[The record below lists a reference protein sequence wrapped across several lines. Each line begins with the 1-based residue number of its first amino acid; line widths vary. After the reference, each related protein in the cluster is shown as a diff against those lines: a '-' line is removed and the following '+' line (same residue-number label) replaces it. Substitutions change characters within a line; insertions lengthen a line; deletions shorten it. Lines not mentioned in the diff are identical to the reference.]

1 MNEGHAPHSIHSIH
15 SARPADISEPHEIPR
30 SPVFL
35 WQSRSPIPKT
45 LVMLNYLWL
54 GLILCGVVLGVLTG
68 RTEALT
74 AATFD
79 ACKSSLISIA
89 LPLGAVMALW
99 LGIMRLAEK
108 SGAVERLSGLLRP
121 LLVRLFPDVPADHPA
136 MGAMVMNIAA
146 NMLGLGNA
154 ATPLGLRAM
163 QNLETLNP
171 RPGTATN
178 AMCTFLAINTSSV
191 QLIPTTAVGIL
202 AAAGAIHPTAIIGT
216 ALVAT
221 SCSFMIGII
230 SVKLLQ
236 RLPIFALPP
245 VEHAAVSRTTEDIV
259 LPTPQ
264 TLTTLSFWKRV
275 LLGAYVALFAGTI
288 WHLVSSQPSGS
299 SIAITIIQSI
309 SLVAIPFLIGFF
321 PLYAALQGVSVYEEF
336 VEGAKE
342 GIQVALRIFPYLVA
356 ILVAVGIFRA
366 AGGIDILS
374 RLLAPLLDLIG
385 LPSQVLP
392 MVLVRPMSGSAAT
405 GLFAEI
411 VKACGP
417 DSYPALLAGT
427 ILGGTETTLYVLA
440 VYFGSVAIRRGRHAL
455 AAGLLADAAGV
466 AASLVICRLVFK

>member
-1 MNEGHAPHSIHSIH
+1 
-15 SARPADISEPHEIPR
+15 
-30 SPVFL
+30 
-35 WQSRSPIPKT
+35 
-45 LVMLNYLWL
+45 MLNYLWL
-54 GLILCGVVLGVLTG
+54 GLILSGVILGVFTG
-68 RTEALT
+68 KTEAVTL
-74 AATFD
+74 ATFD
-79 ACKSSLISIA
+79 AAKASLMSIA

-108 SGAVERLSGLLRP
+108 SGAVERLSGFLRP
-121 LLVRLFPDVPADHPA
+121 LLTRLFPDVPADHPA

-163 QNLETLNP
+163 QCLESLNP

-191 QLIPTTAVGIL
+191 QLIPATAVGIL
-202 AAAGAIHPTAIIGT
+202 AAAGATHPTSIIGT

-221 SCSFMIGII
+221 SCSFLTGII

-236 RLPIFALPP
+236 RLPMFALPP
-245 VEHAAVSRTTEDIV
+245 VTALADSAKMEEDP
-259 LPTPQ
+259 LPSVHSAL
-264 TLTTLSFWKRV
+264 TLTLWKK
-275 LLGAYVALFAGTI
+275 LLLALYVALFAGTV
-288 WHLVSSQPSGS
+288 WHLVASRSGESSL
-299 SIAITIIQSI
+299 AISVIQSI

-336 VEGAKE
+336 IEGAKE

-366 AGGIDILS
+366 AGGIDILT

-385 LPSQVLP
+385 LPTQVLP
-392 MVLVRPMSGSAAT
+392 LVLVRPLSGSAAT

-417 DSYPALLAGT
+417 DSYAAQLAGT

-466 AASLVICRLVFK
+466 AASLVICKLVFSR

>member
-1 MNEGHAPHSIHSIH
+1 
-15 SARPADISEPHEIPR
+15 
-30 SPVFL
+30 
-35 WQSRSPIPKT
+35 
-45 LVMLNYLWL
+45 MLNYLWL

-68 RTEALT
+68 KTEAVT

-79 ACKSSLISIA
+79 AAKASLMTIA

-121 LLVRLFPDVPADHPA
+121 LLIRLFPDVPADHPA

-163 QNLETLNP
+163 QGLESLNP

-191 QLIPTTAVGIL
+191 QLIPATAVGIL
-202 AAAGAIHPTAIIGT
+202 AAAGATHPTAIIGT

-221 SCSFMIGII
+221 TCSFLTGIT

-236 RLPIFALPP
+236 RLPMFALPP
-245 VEHAAVSRTTEDIV
+245 LDHAVGTILRSTENVV
-259 LPTPQ
+259 LPSSAPPRPFS
-264 TLTTLSFWKRV
+264 LWKKL

-288 WHLVSSQPSGS
+288 WHLVSSQVSGP

-417 DSYPALLAGT
+417 DSYAAQLAGT

-466 AASLVICRLVFK
+466 TASLVICRLVFK

>member
-1 MNEGHAPHSIHSIH
+1 
-15 SARPADISEPHEIPR
+15 
-30 SPVFL
+30 
-35 WQSRSPIPKT
+35 
-45 LVMLNYLWL
+45 MLNYLWL
-54 GLILCGVVLGVLTG
+54 GLILCGIVLGVLTG
-68 RTEALT
+68 KTEAVT

-79 ACKSSLISIA
+79 AAKASLMTIA
-89 LPLGAVMALW
+89 IPLGAVMALW

-108 SGAVERLSGLLRP
+108 SGAVERLSTFLKP
-121 LLVRLFPDVPADHPA
+121 LLTRLFPEVPADHPA

-163 QNLETLNP
+163 QGLESLNP

-178 AMCTFLAINTSSV
+178 SMCTFLAINTSSV
-191 QLIPTTAVGIL
+191 QLIPATAVGIL

-221 SCSFMIGII
+221 TCSFVTGVI

-236 RLPIFALPP
+236 RLPMFSLPPMPSVMSGKTSESFTLSPVEPFKEFPLWKKTLLGGYVVLFALTI
-245 VEHAAVSRTTEDIV
+245 AR
-259 LPTPQ
+259 L
-264 TLTTLSFWKRV
+264 TLSGQPQAS
-275 LLGAYVALFAGTI
+275 LPIAL
-288 WHLVSSQPSGS
+288 
-299 SIAITIIQSI
+299 IQSI

-321 PLYAALQGVSVYEEF
+321 PLYAALRGVAVYEEF
-336 VEGAKE
+336 IEGAKE

-366 AGGIDILS
+366 AGGIDILTH
-374 RLLAPLLDLIG
+374 LLSPLLDLIG
-385 LPSQVLP
+385 LPPQVLP
-392 MVLVRPMSGSAAT
+392 LVLVRPLSGSAAT

-411 VKACGP
+411 IKACGP
-417 DSYPALLAGT
+417 DSYSAHLAGT

-440 VYFGSVAIRRGRHAL
+440 VYFGSVAIRKGRHAL

-466 AASLVICRLVFK
+466 AASLAICRLVFR

>member
-1 MNEGHAPHSIHSIH
+1 
-15 SARPADISEPHEIPR
+15 
-30 SPVFL
+30 
-35 WQSRSPIPKT
+35 
-45 LVMLNYLWL
+45 MLNYLWL
-54 GLILCGVVLGVLTG
+54 GLILIGVILGVLTG
-68 RTEALT
+68 KTEALT
-74 AATFD
+74 SATFD
-79 ACKSSLISIA
+79 AAKASLMSIA

-121 LLVRLFPDVPADHPA
+121 LLTRLFPDVPADHPA

-163 QNLETLNP
+163 QSLETLNP

-191 QLIPTTAVGIL
+191 QLIPATAVGIL
-202 AAAGAIHPTAIIGT
+202 AAAGASHPTAIIGT

-221 SCSFMIGII
+221 TCSCMTGII

-236 RLPIFALPP
+236 RLPMFALPP
-245 VEHAAVSRTTEDIV
+245 APAPALAKEEETADIP
-259 LPTPQ
+259 PTPALPSL
-264 TLTTLSFWKRV
+264 TLWKKLFLS
-275 LLGAYVALFAGTI
+275 AYVALFAGTV
-288 WHLVSSQPSGS
+288 WHLVTSRSVGTSLPISV
-299 SIAITIIQSI
+299 IQSL

-321 PLYAALQGVSVYEEF
+321 PLYGALRGVAVYEEF
-336 VEGAKE
+336 IEGAKE

-366 AGGIDILS
+366 AGGIDL
-374 RLLAPLLDLIG
+374 LTLMLAPLLDLIG
-385 LPSQVLP
+385 LPAQVLP
-392 MVLVRPMSGSAAT
+392 LVLVRPLSGSAAT

-417 DSYPALLAGT
+417 DSYAAQLAGT

-440 VYFGSVAIRRGRHAL
+440 VYFGSVAIRKGRHAL

-466 AASLVICRLVFK
+466 AASLMICRLIFK

>member
-1 MNEGHAPHSIHSIH
+1 
-15 SARPADISEPHEIPR
+15 
-30 SPVFL
+30 
-35 WQSRSPIPKT
+35 
-45 LVMLNYLWL
+45 MLNYLWL
-54 GLILCGVVLGVLTG
+54 GLILCGVILGVITG
-68 RTEALT
+68 RTEAVT
-74 AATFD
+74 SATFD
-79 ACKSSLISIA
+79 AAKASLMTIA

-121 LLVRLFPDVPADHPA
+121 LLTRLFPDVPANHPA

-163 QNLETLNP
+163 QGLESLNP

-191 QLIPTTAVGIL
+191 QLIPATAVGIL
-202 AAAGAIHPTAIIGT
+202 AAAGATHPTAIIGT

-221 SCSFMIGII
+221 SCSFMTGII

-236 RLPIFALPP
+236 SLPMFALPP
-245 VEHAAVSRTTEDIV
+245 APQALPPALTKMEDARDLPAAPA
-259 LPTPQ
+259 LPP
-264 TLTTLSFWKRV
+264 LTFLRKLILS
-275 LLGAYVALFAGTI
+275 AYVALFAGTV
-288 WHLVSSQPSGS
+288 WHLVASRSVGTSLPISV
-299 SIAITIIQSI
+299 IQSL

-321 PLYAALQGVSVYEEF
+321 PLYGALRGVAVYEEF
-336 VEGAKE
+336 IEGAKE

-366 AGGIDILS
+366 AGGIDL
-374 RLLAPLLDLIG
+374 LTLMLAPLLDLIG
-385 LPSQVLP
+385 LPAQVLP
-392 MVLVRPMSGSAAT
+392 LVLVRPLSGSAAT

-417 DSYPALLAGT
+417 DSYAAQLAGT

-466 AASLVICRLVFK
+466 AASLVICRLIFK

>member
-1 MNEGHAPHSIHSIH
+1 
-15 SARPADISEPHEIPR
+15 
-30 SPVFL
+30 
-35 WQSRSPIPKT
+35 
-45 LVMLNYLWL
+45 MLNYIWL
-54 GLILCGVVLGVLTG
+54 GLILCGVVLGVVTG
-68 RTEALT
+68 RTEAVT

-79 ACKSSLISIA
+79 AAKASLMNIA

-108 SGAVERLSGLLRP
+108 SGAVERLSSFLKP
-121 LLVRLFPDVPADHPA
+121 LLTRLFPEVPADHPA

-154 ATPLGLRAM
+154 ATPLGLKAM
-163 QNLETLNP
+163 QGLESLNP

-191 QLIPTTAVGIL
+191 QLIPATAIGIL
-202 AAAGAIHPTAIIGT
+202 AAAGAAHPSAIIGT

-221 SCSFMIGII
+221 TCSFITGIA
-230 SVKLLQ
+230 SVKLMQ
-236 RLPIFALPP
+236 RLPMFALPP
-245 VEHAAVSRTTEDIV
+245 TDPIATPSAEASDSLPISESAAP
-259 LPTPQ
+259 L
-264 TLTTLSFWKRV
+264 TLWKR
-275 LLGAYVALFAGTI
+275 LLLAGYVAIFAGVI
-288 WHLVSSQPSGS
+288 WQ
-299 SIAITIIQSI
+299 ITSHSLTATSLPLAVIQSL
-309 SLVAIPFLIGFF
+309 SLVAIPFLLGFF
-321 PLYAALQGVSVYEEF
+321 PLYAALKGVSVYEEF
-336 VEGAKE
+336 IEGAKE

-374 RLLAPLLDLIG
+374 RLLSPLLDLIG
-385 LPSQVLP
+385 LPTQVLP
-392 MVLVRPMSGSAAT
+392 LVLVRPLSGSAAT

-417 DSYPALLAGT
+417 DSYAAQLAGT

-455 AAGLLADAAGV
+455 AAGLMADAAGV
-466 AASLVICRLVFK
+466 AASLVICRLVFKS

>member
-1 MNEGHAPHSIHSIH
+1 
-15 SARPADISEPHEIPR
+15 
-30 SPVFL
+30 
-35 WQSRSPIPKT
+35 
-45 LVMLNYLWL
+45 MLNYLWL
-54 GLILCGVVLGVLTG
+54 GLILCGVILGVLTG
-68 RTEALT
+68 KTEAVT

-79 ACKSSLISIA
+79 AAKTSLMSIA

-163 QNLETLNP
+163 QGLESLNP

-191 QLIPTTAVGIL
+191 QLIPATAVGIL
-202 AAAGAIHPTAIIGT
+202 AAAGAAHPTSIIGT

-221 SCSFMIGII
+221 TCSFMTGII

-236 RLPIFALPP
+236 RLPMFALPP
-245 VEHAAVSRTTEDIV
+245 TPVAPALGTAPMEPGEASPTSSLLPLV
-259 LPTPQ
+259 L
-264 TLTTLSFWKRV
+264 WKKF
-275 LLGAYVALFAGTI
+275 LLIAYVAFFAGAV
-288 WHLVSSQPSGS
+288 WHLLKTQSAGTSLLISV
-299 SIAITIIQSI
+299 IQSI
-309 SLVAIPFLIGFF
+309 SLVAIPFLLGFF
-321 PLYAALQGVSVYEEF
+321 PLYAALRGVTVYEEF
-336 VEGAKE
+336 IEGAKE

-374 RLLAPLLDLIG
+374 RLMAPLLDLIG
-385 LPSQVLP
+385 LPTQVLP
-392 MVLVRPMSGSAAT
+392 LVLVRPMSGSAAT

-417 DSYPALLAGT
+417 DSYAAQLAGT

-466 AASLVICRLVFK
+466 AASLVICRLIFSR

>member
-1 MNEGHAPHSIHSIH
+1 
-15 SARPADISEPHEIPR
+15 
-30 SPVFL
+30 
-35 WQSRSPIPKT
+35 
-45 LVMLNYLWL
+45 MLNYLWL

-68 RTEALT
+68 KTEAVT

-79 ACKSSLISIA
+79 AAKASLMTIA

-108 SGAVERLSGLLRP
+108 SGAVERLSSFLKP
-121 LLVRLFPDVPADHPA
+121 LLTRLFPDVPADHPA

-163 QNLETLNP
+163 QGLESLNP

-191 QLIPTTAVGIL
+191 QLIPATAVGIL
-202 AAAGAIHPTAIIGT
+202 AAAGSIHPTAIIGT

-221 SCSFMIGII
+221 TCSFVTGIV

-236 RLPIFALPP
+236 RLPMFALSPMP
-245 VEHAAVSRTTEDIV
+245 AVTISTSSETV
-259 LPTPQ
+259 LPARTEPIPE
-264 TLTTLSFWKRV
+264 LSLWRQI
-275 LLGAYVALFAGTI
+275 LLGAYVLLFGFTIAHLTISGQAQNSWAIAL
-288 WHLVSSQPSGS
+288 
-299 SIAITIIQSI
+299 IQSI

-321 PLYAALQGVSVYEEF
+321 PLYAALRGVAVYEEF
-336 VEGAKE
+336 IEGAKE

-356 ILVAVGIFRA
+356 ILVAIGIFRA
-366 AGGIDILS
+366 AGGIDILT
-374 RLLAPLLDLIG
+374 RLLSPVLDLIG
-385 LPSQVLP
+385 LPPQVLP
-392 MVLVRPMSGSAAT
+392 LVLIRPMSGSAAT

-417 DSYPALLAGT
+417 DSYAAHLSGT

-440 VYFGSVAIRRGRHAL
+440 VYFGSVAIRKGRHAL
-455 AAGLLADAAGV
+455 AAGLLADVAGV
-466 AASLVICRLVFK
+466 AASLVICRLVFKS

>member
-1 MNEGHAPHSIHSIH
+1 
-15 SARPADISEPHEIPR
+15 
-30 SPVFL
+30 
-35 WQSRSPIPKT
+35 
-45 LVMLNYLWL
+45 MLNYLWL
-54 GLILCGVVLGVLTG
+54 GLILCGVILGVLTG
-68 RTEALT
+68 RTEAVT
-74 AATFD
+74 SATFD
-79 ACKSSLISIA
+79 AAKASLITIA

-121 LLVRLFPDVPADHPA
+121 LLTRLFPDVPANHPA

-163 QNLETLNP
+163 QGLESLNP

-191 QLIPTTAVGIL
+191 QLIPATAVGIL
-202 AAAGAIHPTAIIGT
+202 AAAGAAHPTSIIGT

-221 SCSFMIGII
+221 TCSFITGII

-236 RLPIFALPP
+236 RLPMFALPP
-245 VEHAAVSRTTEDIV
+245 APQAPSPAHAKEEDHGD
-259 LPTPQ
+259 LPATPALPHL
-264 TLTTLSFWKRV
+264 TLWRKFLLS
-275 LLGAYVALFAGTI
+275 AYVALFAGTV
-288 WHLVSSQPSGS
+288 WHLVTSRAVGTSLPISV
-299 SIAITIIQSI
+299 IQSL

-321 PLYAALQGVSVYEEF
+321 PLYGALRGVAVYEEF
-336 VEGAKE
+336 IEGAKE

-366 AGGIDILS
+366 AGGIDILTRILS
-374 RLLAPLLDLIG
+374 PLLDLIG
-385 LPSQVLP
+385 LPAQVLP
-392 MVLVRPMSGSAAT
+392 LVLVRPLSGSAAT

-417 DSYPALLAGT
+417 DSYAAQLAGT

-466 AASLVICRLVFK
+466 AASLVICRLIFK

>member
-1 MNEGHAPHSIHSIH
+1 
-15 SARPADISEPHEIPR
+15 
-30 SPVFL
+30 
-35 WQSRSPIPKT
+35 
-45 LVMLNYLWL
+45 MLNYLWL

-68 RTEALT
+68 KTEAVT

-79 ACKSSLISIA
+79 AAKASLMTIA

-108 SGAVERLSGLLRP
+108 SGAVERLSSFLKP
-121 LLVRLFPDVPADHPA
+121 LLTRLFPDVPADHPA

-163 QNLETLNP
+163 QGLESLNP

-191 QLIPTTAVGIL
+191 QLIPATAVGIL
-202 AAAGAIHPTAIIGT
+202 AAAGSIHPTAIIGT
-216 ALVAT
+216 ALVAST
-221 SCSFMIGII
+221 CSFVTGIV

-236 RLPIFALPP
+236 RLPMFALPP
-245 VEHAAVSRTTEDIV
+245 MPPVMASEAREASLPSPVEPLTEFP
-259 LPTPQ
+259 L
-264 TLTTLSFWKRV
+264 WKKI
-275 LLGAYVALFAGTI
+275 LLGGYVALFVITI
-288 WHLVSSQPSGS
+288 GRLALSGVEGQHS
-299 SIAITIIQSI
+299 LAIAIIQSI

-321 PLYAALQGVSVYEEF
+321 PLYAALRGVAVYEEF
-336 VEGAKE
+336 IEGAKE

-366 AGGIDILS
+366 AGGIDILT
-374 RLLAPLLDLIG
+374 RLLSPVLDLIG
-385 LPSQVLP
+385 LPPQVLP
-392 MVLVRPMSGSAAT
+392 LVLVRPMSGSAAT

-417 DSYPALLAGT
+417 DSYAAHLAGT

-440 VYFGSVAIRRGRHAL
+440 VYFGSVAIRKGRHAL

-466 AASLVICRLVFK
+466 AASLVICRLVFKS

>member
-1 MNEGHAPHSIHSIH
+1 
-15 SARPADISEPHEIPR
+15 
-30 SPVFL
+30 V
-35 WQSRSPIPKT
+35 
-45 LVMLNYLWL
+45 LNYLWL
-54 GLILCGVVLGVLTG
+54 GLILCGVILGVLTG
-68 RTEALT
+68 KTEAVT

-79 ACKSSLISIA
+79 AAKSSLLSIA

-108 SGAVERLSGLLRP
+108 SGAVERLASFLKP
-121 LLVRLFPDVPADHPA
+121 LLTRLFPDVPADHPA

-163 QNLETLNP
+163 QGLESLNP

-191 QLIPTTAVGIL
+191 QLIPATAVGIL
-202 AAAGAIHPTAIIGT
+202 AAAGAVHPTSIIGT

-221 SCSFMIGII
+221 TCSFVTGIV

-245 VEHAAVSRTTEDIV
+245 LPAVMPKEACEAPLASPVVPLAEFQ
-259 LPTPQ
+259 L
-264 TLTTLSFWKRV
+264 WKQI
-275 LLGAYVALFAGTI
+275 LMGGYIILFAFTI
-288 WHLVSSQPSGS
+288 VHLSQAAHTQASLP
-299 SIAITIIQSI
+299 IALIQSI

-321 PLYAALQGVSVYEEF
+321 PLYAALRGVAVYEEF
-336 VEGAKE
+336 IEGAKE

-366 AGGIDILS
+366 AGGIDILT
-374 RLLAPLLDLIG
+374 RLLSPLLDLIG
-385 LPSQVLP
+385 LPPQVLP
-392 MVLVRPMSGSAAT
+392 LVLVRPLSGSAAT

-417 DSYPALLAGT
+417 DSYPAHLAGT

-466 AASLVICRLVFK
+466 TASLVICKLVFR

>member
-1 MNEGHAPHSIHSIH
+1 
-15 SARPADISEPHEIPR
+15 
-30 SPVFL
+30 
-35 WQSRSPIPKT
+35 
-45 LVMLNYLWL
+45 MLNYLWL
-54 GLILCGVVLGVLTG
+54 GLILSGVILGVFTG
-68 RTEALT
+68 KTEAVTL
-74 AATFD
+74 ATFD
-79 ACKSSLISIA
+79 AAKASLMSIA

-108 SGAVERLSGLLRP
+108 SGAVERLSGFLRP
-121 LLVRLFPDVPADHPA
+121 LLTRLFPDVPADHPA

-163 QNLETLNP
+163 QCLESLNP

-191 QLIPTTAVGIL
+191 QLIPATAVGIL
-202 AAAGAIHPTAIIGT
+202 AAAGATHPTSIIGT

-221 SCSFMIGII
+221 SCSFLTGII

-236 RLPIFALPP
+236 RLPMFALPP
-245 VEHAAVSRTTEDIV
+245 VTALADSAKMKEDP
-259 LPTPQ
+259 LPSVHSAL
-264 TLTTLSFWKRV
+264 TLTLWKK
-275 LLGAYVALFAGTI
+275 LLLALYVALFAGTV
-288 WHLVSSQPSGS
+288 WHLVASRSGESSL
-299 SIAITIIQSI
+299 AISVIQSI

-321 PLYAALQGVSVYEEF
+321 PLYAALQGVAVYEEF
-336 VEGAKE
+336 IEGAKE

-366 AGGIDILS
+366 AGGIDILT

-385 LPSQVLP
+385 LPTQVLP
-392 MVLVRPMSGSAAT
+392 LVLVRPLSGSAAT

-417 DSYPALLAGT
+417 NSYAAQLAGT

-466 AASLVICRLVFK
+466 AASLLICRLVFQ

>member
-1 MNEGHAPHSIHSIH
+1 
-15 SARPADISEPHEIPR
+15 
-30 SPVFL
+30 
-35 WQSRSPIPKT
+35 
-45 LVMLNYLWL
+45 MLNYLWL

-68 RTEALT
+68 KTEAVT

-79 ACKSSLISIA
+79 AAKASLMTIA

-108 SGAVERLSGLLRP
+108 SGAVERLSSFLNP
-121 LLVRLFPDVPADHPA
+121 LLTRLFPDVPADHPA

-163 QNLETLNP
+163 QGLESLNP

-191 QLIPTTAVGIL
+191 QLIPATAVGIL
-202 AAAGAIHPTAIIGT
+202 AAAGSIHPTAIIGT

-221 SCSFMIGII
+221 TCSFVTGIV

-236 RLPIFALPP
+236 RLPMFALPP
-245 VEHAAVSRTTEDIV
+245 MPPVMASVASEASLPSPVEPLTEFP
-259 LPTPQ
+259 L
-264 TLTTLSFWKRV
+264 WKKI
-275 LLGAYVALFAGTI
+275 LLGGYVALFVITI
-288 WHLVSSQPSGS
+288 GRLALSGVEGQHS
-299 SIAITIIQSI
+299 LAIAIIQSI

-321 PLYAALQGVSVYEEF
+321 PLYAALRGVAVYEEF
-336 VEGAKE
+336 IEGAKE

-366 AGGIDILS
+366 AGGIDILT
-374 RLLAPLLDLIG
+374 RLLSPVLDLIG
-385 LPSQVLP
+385 LPPQVLP
-392 MVLVRPMSGSAAT
+392 LVLVRPMSGSAAT

-417 DSYPALLAGT
+417 DSYAANLAGT

-440 VYFGSVAIRRGRHAL
+440 VYFGSVAIRKGRHAL

-466 AASLVICRLVFK
+466 AASLVICRLVFKS

>member
-1 MNEGHAPHSIHSIH
+1 
-15 SARPADISEPHEIPR
+15 
-30 SPVFL
+30 
-35 WQSRSPIPKT
+35 
-45 LVMLNYLWL
+45 MLNYLWL
-54 GLILCGVVLGVLTG
+54 GLILCGVVLGVQTG
-68 RTEALT
+68 KTEAVT

-79 ACKSSLISIA
+79 AAKASLMTIA

-108 SGAVERLSGLLRP
+108 SGAVERLSSFLKP
-121 LLVRLFPDVPADHPA
+121 LLTRLFPDVPADHPA

-163 QNLETLNP
+163 QGLESLNP

-178 AMCTFLAINTSSV
+178 AMCTFLAINTSYV
-191 QLIPTTAVGIL
+191 QLIPATAVGIL
-202 AAAGAIHPTAIIGT
+202 AAAGSIHPTAIIGT

-221 SCSFMIGII
+221 TCSFVTGIV

-236 RLPIFALPP
+236 RLPMFALPP
-245 VEHAAVSRTTEDIV
+245 MHPVIASVASEASLPSPVEPLTEFP
-259 LPTPQ
+259 L
-264 TLTTLSFWKRV
+264 WKKI
-275 LLGAYVALFAGTI
+275 LLGGYVALFVITI
-288 WHLVSSQPSGS
+288 GRLALSGVEGQHS
-299 SIAITIIQSI
+299 LAIAIIQSI

-321 PLYAALQGVSVYEEF
+321 PLYAALRGVAVYEEF
-336 VEGAKE
+336 IEGAKE

-366 AGGIDILS
+366 AGGIDILT
-374 RLLAPLLDLIG
+374 RLLSPVLDLIG
-385 LPSQVLP
+385 LPPQVLP
-392 MVLVRPMSGSAAT
+392 LVLVRPMSGSAAT

-417 DSYPALLAGT
+417 DSYAAHLAGT

-440 VYFGSVAIRRGRHAL
+440 VYFGSVAIRKGRHAL

-466 AASLVICRLVFK
+466 AASLVICRLIFKS

>member
-1 MNEGHAPHSIHSIH
+1 
-15 SARPADISEPHEIPR
+15 
-30 SPVFL
+30 
-35 WQSRSPIPKT
+35 
-45 LVMLNYLWL
+45 MLNYLWL
-54 GLILCGVVLGVLTG
+54 GLILSGVILGVFTG
-68 RTEALT
+68 KTEAVTL
-74 AATFD
+74 ATFD
-79 ACKSSLISIA
+79 AAKASLMSIA

-108 SGAVERLSGLLRP
+108 SGAVERLSGFLRP
-121 LLVRLFPDVPADHPA
+121 LLTRLFPDVPADHPA

-163 QNLETLNP
+163 QCLESLNP

-191 QLIPTTAVGIL
+191 QLIPATAVGIL
-202 AAAGAIHPTAIIGT
+202 AAAGATHPTSIIGT

-221 SCSFMIGII
+221 SCSFLTGII

-236 RLPIFALPP
+236 RLPMFALPP
-245 VEHAAVSRTTEDIV
+245 VTALADSAKMEEDP
-259 LPTPQ
+259 LPSVHSAL
-264 TLTTLSFWKRV
+264 TLTLWKK
-275 LLGAYVALFAGTI
+275 LLLALYVALFAGTV
-288 WHLVSSQPSGS
+288 WHLVVSRSGESSL
-299 SIAITIIQSI
+299 AISVIQSI

-321 PLYAALQGVSVYEEF
+321 PLYAALQGVAVYEEF
-336 VEGAKE
+336 IEGAKE

-366 AGGIDILS
+366 AGGIDILT

-385 LPSQVLP
+385 LPTQVLP
-392 MVLVRPMSGSAAT
+392 LVLVRPLSGSAAT

-417 DSYPALLAGT
+417 DSYAAQLAGT

-466 AASLVICRLVFK
+466 AASLVICKLVFSR

>member
-1 MNEGHAPHSIHSIH
+1 
-15 SARPADISEPHEIPR
+15 
-30 SPVFL
+30 
-35 WQSRSPIPKT
+35 
-45 LVMLNYLWL
+45 MLNYIWL

-68 RTEALT
+68 RTEAVT
-74 AATFD
+74 AATFE
-79 ACKSSLISIA
+79 AAKASLLTIA

-108 SGAVERLSGLLRP
+108 SGAVERLSSLLKP
-121 LLVRLFPDVPADHPA
+121 LLTRLFPEVPANHPA
-136 MGAMVMNIAA
+136 MGAIVMNIAA

-163 QNLETLNP
+163 QGLESLNP

-191 QLIPTTAVGIL
+191 QLIPATAVGIL
-202 AAAGAIHPTAIIGT
+202 AAAGAAHPTSIIGT

-221 SCSFMIGII
+221 TCSFLTGII

-236 RLPIFALPP
+236 RLPMFALPP
-245 VEHAAVSRTTEDIV
+245 VSYHAPLSVTAEAALEGAVTI
-259 LPTPQ
+259 P
-264 TLTTLSFWKRV
+264 LSLWKK
-275 LLGAYVALFAGTI
+275 LLLSAFVALFAGTI
-288 WHLVSSQPSGS
+288 WHLVGTRAGGTSLL
-299 SIAITIIQSI
+299 ITVIQSI
-309 SLVAIPFLIGFF
+309 SVVAIPFLLGFF
-321 PLYAALQGVSVYEEF
+321 PLYAALKGVAVYEEF
-336 VEGAKE
+336 IEGAKE

-374 RLLAPLLDLIG
+374 RLLSPLLDLIG
-385 LPSQVLP
+385 LPTQVLP
-392 MVLVRPMSGSAAT
+392 LVLVRPLSGSAAT

-417 DSYPALLAGT
+417 DSYAAQLAGT

-440 VYFGSVAIRRGRHAL
+440 VYFGSVAVRRGRHAL

-466 AASLVICRLVFK
+466 AASLVICRFVFR

>member
-1 MNEGHAPHSIHSIH
+1 
-15 SARPADISEPHEIPR
+15 
-30 SPVFL
+30 
-35 WQSRSPIPKT
+35 
-45 LVMLNYLWL
+45 MLNYLWL

-68 RTEALT
+68 KTEAVT

-79 ACKSSLISIA
+79 AAKASLMTIA

-99 LGIMRLAEK
+99 LGIMRLAET
-108 SGAVERLSGLLRP
+108 SGAVERLSSFLKP
-121 LLVRLFPDVPADHPA
+121 LLTRLFPDVPADHPA

-163 QNLETLNP
+163 QGLESLNP

-191 QLIPTTAVGIL
+191 QLIPATAVGIL
-202 AAAGAIHPTAIIGT
+202 AAAGSIHPTAIIGT

-221 SCSFMIGII
+221 TCSFVTGIV

-236 RLPIFALPP
+236 RLPMFALPP
-245 VEHAAVSRTTEDIV
+245 MPPVMASVASEASLPSPVEPLTEFP
-259 LPTPQ
+259 L
-264 TLTTLSFWKRV
+264 WKKI
-275 LLGAYVALFAGTI
+275 LLGGYVALFVITI
-288 WHLVSSQPSGS
+288 GRLALSGVEGQHS
-299 SIAITIIQSI
+299 LTIAIIQSI

-321 PLYAALQGVSVYEEF
+321 PLYAALRGVAVYEEF
-336 VEGAKE
+336 IEGAKE

-366 AGGIDILS
+366 AGGIDILT
-374 RLLAPLLDLIG
+374 RLLSPVLDLIG
-385 LPSQVLP
+385 LPPQVLP
-392 MVLVRPMSGSAAT
+392 LVLVRPMSGSAAT

-417 DSYPALLAGT
+417 DSYAAHLAGT

-440 VYFGSVAIRRGRHAL
+440 VYFGSVAIRKGRHAL

-466 AASLVICRLVFK
+466 AASLVICRLVFKS

>member
-1 MNEGHAPHSIHSIH
+1 
-15 SARPADISEPHEIPR
+15 
-30 SPVFL
+30 
-35 WQSRSPIPKT
+35 
-45 LVMLNYLWL
+45 MLNYLWL

-68 RTEALT
+68 KTEAVT

-79 ACKSSLISIA
+79 AAKASLMTIA

-99 LGIMRLAEK
+99 LGIMRLAET
-108 SGAVERLSGLLRP
+108 SGAVERLSSFLKP
-121 LLVRLFPDVPADHPA
+121 LLTRLFPDVPADHPA

-163 QNLETLNP
+163 QGLESLNP

-191 QLIPTTAVGIL
+191 QLIPATAVGIL
-202 AAAGAIHPTAIIGT
+202 AAAGSIHPTAIIGT

-221 SCSFMIGII
+221 TCSFVTGIV

-236 RLPIFALPP
+236 RLPMFALPSMPPVIASVASEASLPSP
-245 VEHAAVSRTTEDIV
+245 VEPLTEFP
-259 LPTPQ
+259 L
-264 TLTTLSFWKRV
+264 WKKI
-275 LLGAYVALFAGTI
+275 LLGGYVALFVITI
-288 WHLVSSQPSGS
+288 GRLALSGVEGQHS
-299 SIAITIIQSI
+299 LTIAIIQSI

-321 PLYAALQGVSVYEEF
+321 PLYAALRGVAVYEEF
-336 VEGAKE
+336 IEGAKE

-366 AGGIDILS
+366 AGGIDILT
-374 RLLAPLLDLIG
+374 RLLSPVLDLIG
-385 LPSQVLP
+385 LPPQVLP
-392 MVLVRPMSGSAAT
+392 LVLVRPMSGSAAT

-417 DSYPALLAGT
+417 DSYAAHLSGT

-440 VYFGSVAIRRGRHAL
+440 VYFGSVAIRKGRHAL

-466 AASLVICRLVFK
+466 AASLVICRLVFKS

>member
-1 MNEGHAPHSIHSIH
+1 
-15 SARPADISEPHEIPR
+15 
-30 SPVFL
+30 
-35 WQSRSPIPKT
+35 
-45 LVMLNYLWL
+45 MLNYLWL

-68 RTEALT
+68 KTEAVT

-79 ACKSSLISIA
+79 AAKASLMTIA

-99 LGIMRLAEK
+99 LGIMRLAET
-108 SGAVERLSGLLRP
+108 SGAVERLSSFLKP
-121 LLVRLFPDVPADHPA
+121 LLTRLFPDVPADHPA

-163 QNLETLNP
+163 QGLESLNP

-191 QLIPTTAVGIL
+191 QLIPATAVGIL
-202 AAAGAIHPTAIIGT
+202 AAAGSIHPTAIIGT

-221 SCSFMIGII
+221 TCSFVTGIV

-236 RLPIFALPP
+236 RLPMFALPP
-245 VEHAAVSRTTEDIV
+245 MPPVMASVASEASLPSPVEPLTEFP
-259 LPTPQ
+259 L
-264 TLTTLSFWKRV
+264 WKKI
-275 LLGAYVALFAGTI
+275 LLGGYVALFVITI
-288 WHLVSSQPSGS
+288 SRLALSGVEGQHS
-299 SIAITIIQSI
+299 LTIAIIQSI

-321 PLYAALQGVSVYEEF
+321 PLYAALRGVAVYEEF
-336 VEGAKE
+336 IEGAKE

-366 AGGIDILS
+366 AGGIDILT
-374 RLLAPLLDLIG
+374 RLLSPVLDLIG
-385 LPSQVLP
+385 LPPQVLP
-392 MVLVRPMSGSAAT
+392 LVLVRPMSGSAAT

-417 DSYPALLAGT
+417 DSYAANLAGT

-440 VYFGSVAIRRGRHAL
+440 VYFGSVAIRKGRHAL

-466 AASLVICRLVFK
+466 AASLVICRLVFKS

>member
-1 MNEGHAPHSIHSIH
+1 
-15 SARPADISEPHEIPR
+15 
-30 SPVFL
+30 
-35 WQSRSPIPKT
+35 
-45 LVMLNYLWL
+45 MLNYLWL
-54 GLILCGVVLGVLTG
+54 GLILCGIVLGVLTG
-68 RTEALT
+68 KTEAVT

-79 ACKSSLISIA
+79 AAKASLMTIA
-89 LPLGAVMALW
+89 IPLGAVMALW

-108 SGAVERLSGLLRP
+108 SGAVERLSTFLKP
-121 LLVRLFPDVPADHPA
+121 LLTRLFPEVPADHPA

-163 QNLETLNP
+163 QGLESLNP

-178 AMCTFLAINTSSV
+178 SMCTFLAINTSSV
-191 QLIPTTAVGIL
+191 QLIPATAVGIL

-221 SCSFMIGII
+221 TCSFVTGVI

-236 RLPIFALPP
+236 RLPMFSLPP
-245 VEHAAVSRTTEDIV
+245 MPSVMSGKTSESF
-259 LPTPQ
+259 
-264 TLTTLSFWKRV
+264 TLSPVEPFKEFPLWKKT
-275 LLGAYVALFAGTI
+275 LLWGYVVLFAFTI
-288 WHLVSSQPSGS
+288 ARLTLSGQPQASLP
-299 SIAITIIQSI
+299 IALIQSI

-321 PLYAALQGVSVYEEF
+321 PLYAALRGVAVYEEF
-336 VEGAKE
+336 IEGAKE

-366 AGGIDILS
+366 AGGIDILTH
-374 RLLAPLLDLIG
+374 LLSPLLDLIG
-385 LPSQVLP
+385 LPPQVLP
-392 MVLVRPMSGSAAT
+392 LVLVRPLSGSAAT

-411 VKACGP
+411 IKACGP
-417 DSYPALLAGT
+417 DSYSAHLAGT

-440 VYFGSVAIRRGRHAL
+440 VYFGSVAIRKGRHAL

-466 AASLVICRLVFK
+466 AASLAICRLVFR

>member
-1 MNEGHAPHSIHSIH
+1 
-15 SARPADISEPHEIPR
+15 
-30 SPVFL
+30 
-35 WQSRSPIPKT
+35 
-45 LVMLNYLWL
+45 MLNYIWL
-54 GLILCGVVLGVLTG
+54 GLILCGVVLGVVTA
-68 RTEALT
+68 RTEAVT

-79 ACKSSLISIA
+79 AAKASLMNIA

-108 SGAVERLSGLLRP
+108 SGAVERLSSFLKP
-121 LLVRLFPDVPADHPA
+121 LLTRLFPEVPADHPA

-154 ATPLGLRAM
+154 ATPLGLKAM
-163 QNLETLNP
+163 QGLESLNP

-191 QLIPTTAVGIL
+191 QLIPATAIGIL
-202 AAAGAIHPTAIIGT
+202 AAAGAAHPSAIIGT

-221 SCSFMIGII
+221 TCSFITGIA
-230 SVKLLQ
+230 SVKLMQ
-236 RLPIFALPP
+236 RLPMFALPP
-245 VEHAAVSRTTEDIV
+245 TDPIATPSAEASDSLPISESAAP
-259 LPTPQ
+259 L
-264 TLTTLSFWKRV
+264 TLWKR
-275 LLGAYVALFAGTI
+275 LLLAGYVAIFAGVI
-288 WHLVSSQPSGS
+288 WQ
-299 SIAITIIQSI
+299 ITSHSLTATSLPLAVIQSL
-309 SLVAIPFLIGFF
+309 SLVAIPFLLGFF
-321 PLYAALQGVSVYEEF
+321 PLYAALKGVSVYEEF
-336 VEGAKE
+336 IEGAKE

-374 RLLAPLLDLIG
+374 RLLSPLLDLIG
-385 LPSQVLP
+385 LPTQVLP
-392 MVLVRPMSGSAAT
+392 LVLVRPLSGSAAT

-417 DSYPALLAGT
+417 DSYAAQLAGT

-455 AAGLLADAAGV
+455 AAGLMADAAGV
-466 AASLVICRLVFK
+466 AASLVICRLVFKS

>member
-1 MNEGHAPHSIHSIH
+1 
-15 SARPADISEPHEIPR
+15 
-30 SPVFL
+30 
-35 WQSRSPIPKT
+35 
-45 LVMLNYLWL
+45 MLNYLWL
-54 GLILCGVVLGVLTG
+54 GLILSGVILGVFTG
-68 RTEALT
+68 KTEAVTL
-74 AATFD
+74 ATFD
-79 ACKSSLISIA
+79 AAKASLMSIA

-108 SGAVERLSGLLRP
+108 SGAVERLSGFLRP
-121 LLVRLFPDVPADHPA
+121 LLTRLFPDVPADHPA

-163 QNLETLNP
+163 QCLESLNP

-191 QLIPTTAVGIL
+191 QLIPATAVGIL
-202 AAAGAIHPTAIIGT
+202 AAAGATHPTSIIGT

-221 SCSFMIGII
+221 SCSFLTGII

-236 RLPIFALPP
+236 RLPMFALPP
-245 VEHAAVSRTTEDIV
+245 VTALADSAKLEEDP
-259 LPTPQ
+259 LPSAHSAL
-264 TLTTLSFWKRV
+264 TLTLWKK
-275 LLGAYVALFAGTI
+275 LLLALYVALFAGTV
-288 WHLVSSQPSGS
+288 WHLVASRSGESSL
-299 SIAITIIQSI
+299 AISVIQSI

-321 PLYAALQGVSVYEEF
+321 PLYAALQGVAVYEEF
-336 VEGAKE
+336 IEGAKE

-366 AGGIDILS
+366 AGGIDILT

-385 LPSQVLP
+385 LPTQVLP
-392 MVLVRPMSGSAAT
+392 LVLVRPLSGSAAT

-417 DSYPALLAGT
+417 DSYAAQLAGT

-466 AASLVICRLVFK
+466 AASLVICKLVFSR